1 MPEAELSPGTL
12 VRLGADPSRI
22 GVVTKLKREVAGK
35 TYYQVQ
41 FPDRANFYLA
51 SSLEVVRGE
60 PEDPLELLGQ
70 GRVGRARDLRGA
82 LTHIRLTG
90 RLADLIYSMET
101 TNTDFYAYQFKPVLN
116 FLDSP
121 SSGILIADEVGLGK
135 TIEAGL
141 IWTELRA
148 RFDCQR
154 LLVVCPAMLR
164 EKWQLELQ
172 KRFGVDASI
181 LGAAD
186 LSRLLDRV
194 HRGEQRSF
202 AAICSMQGIRPT
214 RDWAKEQVTTSSAKL
229 ARLLDDY
236 AFEEPLIDLLVVDE
250 AHYLRNP
257 ETMTAKLGRLLRP
270 VAESL
275 VLLSATPVHLKSQD
289 LFGLLNLVD
298 EDTFSSPTIFD
309 DIVMANAPLI
319 SLRDEIL
326 AGRTTPE
333 SFSAALHT
341 AKQSY
346 LLRDNQQIM
355 ALEKQVPTSSDL
367 SQPALR
373 ATLAERVERLNL
385 LSSAVSRTRKRD
397 VHERKV
403 IRQAIAEH
411 VPMSPEEAAAYTAV
425 TEIVSEY
432 ARRVGGHEG
441 FLLVQPQRQL
451 SSSMAGALGYWSDRA
466 ASLVTDFEDGDDDI
480 EQPIRAAPGPL
491 VAEIIARARTIG
503 RAGDLRRA
511 DNKYARLLEMFRHHF
526 AQGPTEKV
534 ILFASFKATLR
545 YLSKR
550 LSADGIPN
558 VLLTGD
564 SGAQKTAII
573 DAFGQ
578 RSDGAVLLAS
588 EVASEGVD
596 LQFSR
601 VLVNYDLPW
610 NPMRVEQRIGRIDR
624 IGQRSERITIW
635 NLFYAGTIDE
645 RIHDRLYMRLGIFE
659 RTLGGLEQILGDEIR
674 KLTVDL
680 LSGQLTP
687 EQELRRID
695 QTALALETCRQQEAR
710 LEEEAGNLL
719 AHGDYIVRQVNAAR
733 QMSRWIT
740 AADLWNY
747 VRDFIER
754 KYVGSDMRQ
763 VDSEELVFEFRLSES
778 ARVDFAD
785 FIRRKRLEGQTRL
798 VSDGHRGVRV
808 RFSSK
813 PNVKGGRTEE
823 SVTQFHPLVRFIS
836 EQLSNESGTFFPV
849 QVVELSRTIVPR
861 LEKGRYVF
869 VVDLWSLK
877 GVRVI
882 EKLYFKA
889 ARLAVGGQYGELSE
903 DDSEMLVTTA
913 SMKGIDRVDAG
924 EGIDF
929 GTARDVAER
938 LVTEALVQYE
948 AFAAR
953 VSAENLDR
961 ARLQRASVE
970 RHHERQKSTLERILR
985 KHESLERAALAAA
998 TKGRINKLDAK
1009 FSLRL
1014 AEIKKAEQT
1023 REDRQEVAIGVVDIV

>member
-1 MPEAELSPGTL
+1 MQEAELSAGTL
-12 VRLGADPSRI
+12 VRLVADPARI
-22 GVVTKLKREVAGK
+22 GVVTKLKREVASK

-51 SSLEVVRGE
+51 SSLELIRGE
-60 PEDPLELLGQ
+60 PVDPLELLGQ

-90 RLADLIYSMET
+90 RLADVIYSMET

-172 KRFGVDASI
+172 RRFGIDASI
-181 LGAAD
+181 LGAAE
-186 LSRLLDRV
+186 LSQLLDRV
-194 HRGEQRSF
+194 HRGKQTSF
-202 AAICSMQGIRPT
+202 AAICSMQGIRPS
-214 RDWAKEQVTTSSAKL
+214 RDWSQEHVTSSSAKL
-229 ARLLDDY
+229 ARLLDEY

-270 VAESL
+270 VAEGL

-298 EDTFSSPTIFD
+298 EDTFSNPTIFD

-319 SLRDEIL
+319 SLRDDIL
-326 AGRTTPE
+326 AGRATPE
-333 SFSAALHT
+333 SISGALST

-346 LLRDNQQIM
+346 LLTDNQQIL
-355 ALEKQVPTSSDL
+355 ALERQVPTSKELSD
-367 SQPALR
+367 PALR
-373 ATLAERVERLNL
+373 AILAERVERLNL

-411 VPMSPEEAAAYTAV
+411 IQMSPEEASAYDAV
-425 TEIVSEY
+425 TQIVSEY

-451 SSSMAGALGYWSDRA
+451 SSSMAGALGYWSDKA
-466 ASLVTDFEDGDDDI
+466 ANLVGDLEDSEDDI
-480 EQPIRAAPGPL
+480 EQPSSAEPGPL
-491 VAEIIARARTIG
+491 VAEIIARARAIG
-503 RAGDLRRA
+503 RTGDLRRA
-511 DNKYARLLEMFRHHF
+511 DNKYARLLEMLRHHF
-526 AQGPTEKV
+526 AQSPTEKV

-550 LSADGIPN
+550 LSADGIAN

-564 SGAQKTAII
+564 SKGEKAAII
-573 DAFGQ
+573 DAFSQ
-578 RSDGAVLLAS
+578 RQDGAVLLAS

-624 IGQRSERITIW
+624 IGQRSDRITIW

-695 QTALALETCRQQEAR
+695 QTAMALETCRQQEAR
-710 LEEEAGNLL
+710 LEEEAGNLI
-719 AHGDYIVRQVNAAR
+719 AHGDYIVRQVNAAK

-763 VDSEELVFEFRLSES
+763 VDTEELIFEFRLSEA
-778 ARVDFAD
+778 ARVDFAE

-798 VSDGHRGVRV
+798 VSDGHRGIRV

-813 PNVKGGRTEE
+813 PSLRDRRIEE
-823 SVTQFHPLVRFIS
+823 TVTQFHPLVRFIS
-836 EQLSNESGTFFPV
+836 ERLSTESSTFFPV
-849 QVVELSRTIVPR
+849 QVVELSRTHVPR
-861 LEKGRYVF
+861 LGKGRYVF

-882 EKLYFKA
+882 EKLHFKA
-889 ARLAVGGQYGELSE
+889 AFLGVGGQYEDLSD
-903 DDSEMLVTTA
+903 DDSELLVTTA
-913 SMKGIDRVDAG
+913 SMKGVDRIDAG

-929 GTARDVAER
+929 RTAKEVGESLIAK
-938 LVTEALVQYE
+938 ALAQYE
-948 AFAAR
+948 AFVAR

-970 RHHERQKSTLERILR
+970 RHHERQKTTLERILL
-985 KHESLERAALAAA
+985 KHESLERAPLAAA
-998 TKGRINKLDAK
+998 TRGRINKLEAK

-1014 AEIKKAEQT
+1014 AEIRRAEETQ
-1023 REDRQEVAIGVVDIV
+1023 EDRQEVAIGVVDIV